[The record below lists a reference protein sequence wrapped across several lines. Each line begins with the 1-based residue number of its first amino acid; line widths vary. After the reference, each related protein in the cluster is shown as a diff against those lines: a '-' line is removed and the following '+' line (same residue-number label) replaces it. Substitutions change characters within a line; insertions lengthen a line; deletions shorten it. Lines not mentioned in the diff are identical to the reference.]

1 MQLTKGMPS
10 ALVGAWGSDT
20 LPPAPFA
27 QEIYLTHFPIA
38 GAYYVEGWGDLVK
51 DMRAGDMLNLLREP
65 ENEHDTYAI
74 KVVDAA
80 QKSSAICRAA
90 PIICVRS
97 VSTVMDRT
105 LS

>member
-10 ALVGAWGSDT
+10 GLVGAWVGDT

-38 GAYYVEGWGDLVK
+38 GAYYVEGGDIVK

-65 ENEHDTYAI
+65 ENEHDHFAI
-74 KVVDAA
+74 KVVDAE
-80 QKSSAICRAA
+80 KRKLGYK
-90 PIICVRS
+90 R
-97 VSTVMDRT
+97 DE
-105 LS
+105 